1 MKYLHTLAI
10 PLLVVASTPALA
22 NGKPTPQEPPERTV
36 QELEQN
42 ARPVSGAA
50 IREAVRAAQIE
61 QRKQAM
67 IDMLNA
73 SASSGSGRMPQDPS
87 VKPPPVVGDTLGHQI
102 AKIADLIA
110 RRQAGDKPGREES
123 EALRELVKQRAHE
136 GGTRPGAL
144 QLNWLDLP
152 LNGMSEEEARAAG
165 YPCIGP
171 AEAPMIADTPGQMTA
186 RGSLLD
192 AQTGSAMRVALV
204 SRSMAAFAARKHKPR
219 RARHGVG
226 DNPTDTKAKDYDC
239 VDCPDRQLA

>member
-1 MKYLHTLAI
+1 MRYLKTLAI
-10 PLLVVASTPALA
+10 PLLAFASTPALA
-22 NGKPTPQEPPERTV
+22 DGKPTPQEPPERTV
-36 QELEQN
+36 QELVQN
-42 ARPVSGAA
+42 ARPASVAA
-50 IREAVRAAQIE
+50 IHEAVRAAQIE

-67 IDMLNA
+67 IDMPNA
-73 SASSGSGRMPQDPS
+73 SASIGPGRMPQDPA
-87 VKPPPVVGDTLGHQI
+87 VKPPPVVGDILGHQI

-110 RRQAGDKPGREES
+110 HRQAGDKPGREES

-136 GGTRPGAL
+136 GETRPGAL

-152 LNGMSEEEARAAG
+152 LNGMSEEDARAAG

-171 AEAPMIADTPGQMTA
+171 DDAPAIADTPAQMTA

-226 DNPTDTKAKDYDC
+226 DIRTDTKAKDYDC
-239 VDCPDRQLA
+239 VDCPDQQVA